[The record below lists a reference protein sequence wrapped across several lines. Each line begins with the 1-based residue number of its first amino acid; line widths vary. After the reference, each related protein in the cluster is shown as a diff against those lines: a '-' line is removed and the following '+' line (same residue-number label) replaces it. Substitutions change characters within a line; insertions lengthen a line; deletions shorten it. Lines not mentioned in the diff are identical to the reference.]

1 MNALSIPRVRT
12 ALSLIAALSLAACG
26 RTPSDERPPQPGDVV
41 VARVEGDPI
50 WASDVK
56 REAVAQGL
64 IGEGEPLDPATVL
77 FRRVLDEVI
86 DQELLAR
93 EAERQ
98 GLDDTPLA
106 RQRLEAARKRILGD
120 MLVETVVDDAISSRA
135 VEQLYE
141 EQRRLT
147 EQSEEF
153 RARMILVRS
162 REEADAVM
170 TLLANGASFEALA
183 AERSI
188 DESTRFNGG
197 DLDYFTADTMPPA
210 FGRALGDAR
219 AGDTVGPFQAEGGWA
234 ILRVEDRRQ
243 EQPLTLEQ
251 ARPQILR
258 FLTYDQVRQLLER
271 LRGRAEIEILLE
283 DDPLAV
289 PGAPE
294 EPASAPTGRRP
305 AAQPAPTSPTAPPTA
320 PARPASAGGAQ

>member
-1 MNALSIPRVRT
+1 MSVLSVQRILT
-12 ALSLIAALSLAACG
+12 ALSLVVVLGATACS
-26 RTPSDERPPQPGDVV
+26 RTPSDERPPQPGDIV
-41 VARVEGDPI
+41 VARVSGDPI

-120 MLVETVVDDAISSRA
+120 MLVETVVDDAITGRA
-135 VEQLYE
+135 VEELYQ

-153 RARMILVRS
+153 RARMILVRT

-170 TLLANGASFEALA
+170 SLLANGASFEALA
-183 AERSI
+183 ADRSI

-210 FGRALGDAR
+210 FGRALTNAR

-234 ILRVEDRRQ
+234 VLRVEDRRQ

-271 LRGRAEIEILLE
+271 LRGRAEIEILLR
-283 DDPLAV
+283 DDPMAV

-294 EPASAPTGRRP
+294 EPASAPPARRES
-305 AAQPAPTSPTAPPTA
+305 AASPTAPAA
-320 PARPASAGGAQ
+320 PSPAAGAAQ

>member
-1 MNALSIPRVRT
+1 MTTHSLPR
-12 ALSLIAALSLAACG
+12 LIAVLMAAALVSIGACSRAPG
-26 RTPSDERPPQPGDVV
+26 DERPPQPGDVV
-41 VARVEGDPI
+41 VARVGGDPI

-64 IGEGEPLDPATVL
+64 IGEGEPLDPSAPL

-86 DQELLAR
+86 DQELLAL
-93 EAERQ
+93 EAVRR
-98 GLDDTPLA
+98 GLDDSPLA

-120 MLVETVVDDAISSRA
+120 MLVETVVDDAISERA
-135 VEQLYE
+135 VEELYQ

-153 RARMILVRS
+153 RARMILTRS

-170 TLLANGASFEALA
+170 TLLAQGGSFEALA
-183 AERSI
+183 ADRSI

-210 FGRALGDAR
+210 FGLALRDAR

-243 EQPLTLEQ
+243 EQPLTLDQ

-271 LRGRAEIEILLE
+271 LRGRAEIEILLQ
-283 DDPLAV
+283 DDPMAV

-294 EPASAPTGRRP
+294 EPASAPARGA
-305 AAQPAPTSPTAPPTA
+305 AAQTPQPAQG
-320 PARPASAGGAQ
+320 ASGQ

>member
-1 MNALSIPRVRT
+1 MNVLSIPRFLT
-12 ALSLIAALSLAACG
+12 ALGLVAVLVAAGCE

-41 VARVEGDPI
+41 VARVGGDPI

-153 RARMILVRS
+153 RARMILVRT
-162 REEADAVM
+162 REEADGVM
-170 TLLANGASFEALA
+170 ALLANGASFEALA

-188 DESTRFNGG
+188 DERTRFNGG
-197 DLDYFTADTMPPA
+197 DLDYFTADTMPPV
-210 FGRALGDAR
+210 FGRALGEAR

-243 EQPLTLEQ
+243 EQPLTLDQ

-271 LRGRAEIEILLE
+271 LRGRAEIEILLQ

-294 EPASAPTGRRP
+294 EPASAPASPP
-305 AAQPAPTSPTAPPTA
+305 AATPAPDASPTSQPVTA
-320 PARPASAGGAQ
+320 P

>member
-1 MNALSIPRVRT
+1 
-12 ALSLIAALSLAACG
+12 
-26 RTPSDERPPQPGDVV
+26 
-41 VARVEGDPI
+41 
-50 WASDVK
+50 
-56 REAVAQGL
+56 
-64 IGEGEPLDPATVL
+64 
-77 FRRVLDEVI
+77 VI

-120 MLVETVVDDAISSRA
+120 MLVETVVDDAITGRA
-135 VEQLYE
+135 VEELYQ

-153 RARMILVRS
+153 RARMILVRT

-170 TLLANGASFEALA
+170 SLLANGASFEALA
-183 AERSI
+183 ADRSI

-210 FGRALGDAR
+210 FGRALTNAR

-234 ILRVEDRRQ
+234 VLRVEDRRQ

-271 LRGRAEIEILLE
+271 LRGRAEIEILLR
-283 DDPLAV
+283 DDPMAV

-294 EPASAPTGRRP
+294 EPASAPPARREN
-305 AAQPAPTSPTAPPTA
+305 AASPTAPVA
-320 PARPASAGGAQ
+320 PSPAAGAAQ

>member
-1 MNALSIPRVRT
+1 MNILPNPRLLAV
-12 ALSLIAALSLAACG
+12 LSLSLALALAACG
-26 RTPSDERPPQPGDVV
+26 RTPADERPPQPGDVV
-41 VARVEGDPI
+41 VARVSGDPI

-64 IGEGEPLDPATVL
+64 IGEGEPLDPSTVL

-98 GLDDTPLA
+98 GLDNSPLA

-120 MLVETVVDDAISSRA
+120 MLVETVVDDAITSRA
-135 VEQLYE
+135 VEALYQ
-141 EQRRLT
+141 EQRQLT

-153 RARMILVRS
+153 RARMVLVRT
-162 REEADAVM
+162 RAEADAVM

-188 DESTRFNGG
+188 DERTRFNGG
-197 DLDYFTADTMPPA
+197 DLDYFTADTVPPA
-210 FGRALGDAR
+210 FGRAVQDAR

-234 ILRVEDRRQ
+234 VLRVEDRRQ

-271 LRGRAEIEILLE
+271 LRGDADIEILLR
-283 DDPLAV
+283 DHPLNV

-294 EPASAPTGRRP
+294 EPASAPAGRP
-305 AAQPAPTSPTAPPTA
+305 AATPTPPAQSGAAAQPA
-320 PARPASAGGAQ
+320 GAQ

>member
-1 MNALSIPRVRT
+1 MTVVSITRILTFLVF
-12 ALSLIAALSLAACG
+12 AAMVALAACSQSE
-26 RTPSDERPPQPGDVV
+26 TSERPPQPGDIV
-41 VARVEGDPI
+41 VARVGGDPI

-64 IGEGEPLDPATVL
+64 IGEGEPLDPSAPL

-86 DQELLAR
+86 DQELLAL
-93 EAERQ
+93 EAVRR
-98 GLDDTPLA
+98 GLDDSPLA

-120 MLVETVVDDAISSRA
+120 MLVETVVDDAISERA
-135 VEQLYE
+135 VEELYQ

-197 DLDYFTADTMPPA
+197 DLDYFTADTMPPV
-210 FGRALGDAR
+210 FGRALTDAR

-271 LRGRAEIEILLE
+271 LRGRAEIEILL
-283 DDPLAV
+283 DDAAAAV

-294 EPASAPTGRRP
+294 EPASAPAPAP
-305 AAQPAPTSPTAPPTA
+305 AAEQPPD
-320 PARPASAGGAQ
+320 AQ

>member
-1 MNALSIPRVRT
+1 MT
-12 ALSLIAALSLAACG
+12 AFSLTRILTVLACAALVAVAACG
-26 RTPSDERPPQPGDVV
+26 RSETDERPPQPGDVV
-41 VARVEGDPI
+41 VARVGGDPI

-64 IGEGEPLDPATVL
+64 IGEGEPLDPSAPL

-86 DQELLAR
+86 DQELLAL
-93 EAERQ
+93 EAVRR
-98 GLDDTPLA
+98 GLDDSPLA

-120 MLVETVVDDAISSRA
+120 MLVETVVDDAISERA
-135 VEQLYE
+135 VEELYQ

-170 TLLANGASFEALA
+170 TLLSQGGSFEALA

-210 FGRALGDAR
+210 FGRALADAR

-243 EQPLTLEQ
+243 EQPLTLDQ

-283 DDPLAV
+283 DDASAV

-294 EPASAPTGRRP
+294 EPASAPAR
-305 AAQPAPTSPTAPPTA
+305 QPTA
-320 PARPASAGGAQ
+320 AGQ

>member
-1 MNALSIPRVRT
+1 MT
-12 ALSLIAALSLAACG
+12 ALGLNRLAPILGLAAALMLAACQPG
-26 RTPSDERPPQPGDVV
+26 GGDERPPQPGDVV
-41 VARVEGDPI
+41 VARVEGAPI
-50 WASDVK
+50 WASDVR

-64 IGEGEPLDPATVL
+64 IGEGEPFDPATDL

-93 EAERQ
+93 EAERR
-98 GLDDTPLA
+98 GLDDSPLA

-120 MLVETVVDDAISSRA
+120 MLVETVVNDAISERA
-135 VEQLYE
+135 IEQLYQ

-153 RARMILVRS
+153 RARMILART
-162 REEADAVM
+162 REEAEAVM

-197 DLDYFTADTMPPA
+197 DLDYFTVDTMPPA
-210 FGRALGDAR
+210 FGAALRDAR

-243 EQPLTLEQ
+243 EQPLSLEQ

-271 LRGRAEIEILLE
+271 LRGRAEIQILTE
-283 DDPLAV
+283 GDPLAV
-289 PGAPE
+289 PGAPQ
-294 EPASAPTGRRP
+294 EPASAPPP
-305 AAQPAPTSPTAPPTA
+305 AAPSAKTEAAATTPAP
-320 PARPASAGGAQ
+320 AGAGQ

>member
-1 MNALSIPRVRT
+1 MIALDIRRLAPILGLV
-12 ALSLIAALSLAACG
+12 AALGLAACQG
-26 RTPSDERPPQPGDVV
+26 GESDERPPQPGDVI
-41 VARVEGDPI
+41 VARVEGEPV

-64 IGEGEPLDPATVL
+64 IGEGEPFDPATDL

-93 EAERQ
+93 EAERR
-98 GLDDTPLA
+98 GLDDSPIA
-106 RQRLEAARKRILGD
+106 QQRLEAARKRILGD
-120 MLVETVVDDAISSRA
+120 MLVETVVDDAISERA
-135 VEQLYE
+135 IEELYQ

-153 RARMILVRS
+153 RARMILVRT
-162 REEADAVM
+162 REEAEGDI
-170 TLLANGASFEALA
+170 TLLAYGATFEGLA

-197 DLDYFTADTMPPA
+197 DLDYFTVDTMPPA
-210 FGRALGDAR
+210 FGAALREAR

-243 EQPLTLEQ
+243 EQPLSLEQ

-271 LRGRAEIEILLE
+271 LRGRAEIEILAE
-283 DDPLAV
+283 GDPLAV
-289 PGAPE
+289 PGAPQ
-294 EPASAPTGRRP
+294 EPASAPADTTPTAPATPPATPPATKDG
-305 AAQPAPTSPTAPPTA
+305 AAQPAA
-320 PARPASAGGAQ
+320 AQ

>member
-1 MNALSIPRVRT
+1 MT
-12 ALSLIAALSLAACG
+12 AFSMTRILTVLACAALVAVAACG
-26 RTPSDERPPQPGDVV
+26 RSETDERPPQPGDVV
-41 VARVEGDPI
+41 VARVGGDPI

-64 IGEGEPLDPATVL
+64 IGEGEPLDPSAPL

-86 DQELLAR
+86 DQELLAL
-93 EAERQ
+93 EAVRR
-98 GLDDTPLA
+98 GLDDSPLA

-120 MLVETVVDDAISSRA
+120 MLVETVVDDAISERA
-135 VEQLYE
+135 VEELYQ

-170 TLLANGASFEALA
+170 TLLSQGGSFEALA

-210 FGRALGDAR
+210 FGRALADAR

-243 EQPLTLEQ
+243 EQPLTLDQ

-271 LRGRAEIEILLE
+271 LRGRAEIEILL
-283 DDPLAV
+283 DDDAAAV
-289 PGAPE
+289 SGAPE
-294 EPASAPTGRRP
+294 EPASAPARAPQAQQP
-305 AAQPAPTSPTAPPTA
+305 AAGQ
-320 PARPASAGGAQ
+320 

>member
-1 MNALSIPRVRT
+1 MT
-12 ALSLIAALSLAACG
+12 AFSLTRFLTVLACAALVAVAACG
-26 RTPSDERPPQPGDVV
+26 RSETDERPPQPGDVV
-41 VARVEGDPI
+41 VARVGGDPI

-64 IGEGEPLDPATVL
+64 IGEGEPLDPSAPL

-86 DQELLAR
+86 DQELLAL
-93 EAERQ
+93 EAVRR
-98 GLDDTPLA
+98 GLDDSPLA

-120 MLVETVVDDAISSRA
+120 MLVETVVDDAISERA
-135 VEQLYE
+135 VEELYQ

-170 TLLANGASFEALA
+170 TLLSQGGSFEALA

-210 FGRALGDAR
+210 FGRALADAR

-243 EQPLTLEQ
+243 EQPLTLDQ

-283 DDPLAV
+283 DDASAV

-294 EPASAPTGRRP
+294 EPASAPAR
-305 AAQPAPTSPTAPPTA
+305 QPTA
-320 PARPASAGGAQ
+320 AGQ

>member
-1 MNALSIPRVRT
+1 MT
-12 ALSLIAALSLAACG
+12 AFSLTRLLTVLACAALVAVAACG
-26 RTPSDERPPQPGDVV
+26 RSETDERPPQPGDVV
-41 VARVEGDPI
+41 VARVGGDPI

-64 IGEGEPLDPATVL
+64 IGEGEPLDPSAPL

-86 DQELLAR
+86 DQELLAL
-93 EAERQ
+93 EAVRR
-98 GLDDTPLA
+98 GLDDSPLA

-120 MLVETVVDDAISSRA
+120 MLVETVVDDAISERA
-135 VEQLYE
+135 VEELYQ

-170 TLLANGASFEALA
+170 TLLSQGGSFEALA

-210 FGRALGDAR
+210 FGRALADAR

-243 EQPLTLEQ
+243 EQPLTLDQ

-271 LRGRAEIEILLE
+271 LRGRAEIEILL
-283 DDPLAV
+283 DDDAAAV
-289 PGAPE
+289 SGAPE
-294 EPASAPTGRRP
+294 EPASAPARAPQAQQP
-305 AAQPAPTSPTAPPTA
+305 AAGQ
-320 PARPASAGGAQ
+320 

>member
-1 MNALSIPRVRT
+1 MTNRTFSRWIPALGLVLVLAVT
-12 ALSLIAALSLAACG
+12 ACS
-26 RTPSDERPPQPGDVV
+26 RTPADERPPQPGDVV
-41 VARVEGDPI
+41 VARVAGDPI

-86 DQELLAR
+86 DQELLAS

-120 MLVETVVDDAISSRA
+120 MLVETVVDDAITSRA
-135 VEQLYE
+135 VEELYQ

-210 FGRALGDAR
+210 FGRALAEAR

-234 ILRVEDRRQ
+234 VLRVEDRRQ
-243 EQPLTLEQ
+243 EQPLTLDQ

-271 LRGRAEIEILLE
+271 LRGRAEIEILLR

-294 EPASAPTGRRP
+294 EPASAPARRTG
-305 AAQPAPTSPTAPPTA
+305 AAVA
-320 PARPASAGGAQ
+320 PATQLASDE

>member
-1 MNALSIPRVRT
+1 MFAFSKTRFGPV
-12 ALSLIAALSLAACG
+12 LAAVLVMVAVACS
-26 RTPSDERPPQPGDVV
+26 RTESDERPPQPGDIV
-41 VARVEGDPI
+41 VARVAGDPI

-64 IGEGEPLDPATVL
+64 IGEGEPLDPSTVL

-86 DQELLAR
+86 DQELLAL
-93 EAERQ
+93 EAVRR

-120 MLVETVVDDAISSRA
+120 MLVETVVDDAISERA
-135 VEQLYE
+135 VEELYQ

-153 RARMILVRS
+153 RARMILVRT
-162 REEADAVM
+162 REDAEAVM
-170 TLLANGASFEALA
+170 TLLSNGGSFEALA

-210 FGRALGDAR
+210 FGRALAEAR

-289 PGAPE
+289 PGAPR
-294 EPASAPTGRRP
+294 EPASAPGDQPAQTQPSQP
-305 AAQPAPTSPTAPPTA
+305 AA
-320 PARPASAGGAQ
+320 AQ

>member
-1 MNALSIPRVRT
+1 MTTLNALPR
-12 ALSLIAALSLAACG
+12 IAAALLLAGLIGLTACQRG
-26 RTPSDERPPQPGDVV
+26 ADAEHPPVPGDVV
-41 VARVEGDPI
+41 VARVEGAAI

-64 IGEGEPLDPATVL
+64 IGEGEPLDPSTVL

-93 EAERQ
+93 EAERR

-120 MLVETVVDDAISSRA
+120 MLVETVVDDAISERA
-135 VEQLYE
+135 VEELYQ

-153 RARMILVRS
+153 RARLILTRT
-162 REEADAVM
+162 REDAEAVM

-188 DESTRFNGG
+188 DQSTRFNGG

-210 FGRALGDAR
+210 FGAALRDAR

-243 EQPLTLEQ
+243 EQPLSLDQ

-258 FLTYDQVRQLLER
+258 FITYDQVRQLLER
-271 LRGRAEIEILLE
+271 LRGRAEVEIVVE
-283 DDPLAV
+283 GDPLAV
-289 PGAPE
+289 PEAPE
-294 EPASAPTGRRP
+294 EPASAP
-305 AAQPAPTSPTAPPTA
+305 
-320 PARPASAGGAQ
+320 AGGASAQTDRQAAQ

>member
-1 MNALSIPRVRT
+1 MT
-12 ALSLIAALSLAACG
+12 AFSLTRFLTVLACAALVAVAACG
-26 RTPSDERPPQPGDVV
+26 RSETDERPPQPGDVV
-41 VARVEGDPI
+41 VARVGGDPI

-64 IGEGEPLDPATVL
+64 IGEGEPLDPSAPL

-86 DQELLAR
+86 DQELLAL
-93 EAERQ
+93 EAVRR
-98 GLDDTPLA
+98 GLDDSPLA

-120 MLVETVVDDAISSRA
+120 MLVETVVDDAISERA
-135 VEQLYE
+135 VEELYQ

-170 TLLANGASFEALA
+170 TLLSQGGSFEALA

-210 FGRALGDAR
+210 FGRALADAR

-243 EQPLTLEQ
+243 EQPLTLDQ

-283 DDPLAV
+283 DDASAV

-294 EPASAPTGRRP
+294 EPASAPARAPQP
-305 AAQPAPTSPTAPPTA
+305 AA
-320 PARPASAGGAQ
+320 AGQ

>member
-1 MNALSIPRVRT
+1 MSVLSVQRILT
-12 ALSLIAALSLAACG
+12 ALSLVVVLGATACN
-26 RTPSDERPPQPGDVV
+26 RTPSDERPPQPGDIV
-41 VARVEGDPI
+41 VARVSGDPI

-120 MLVETVVDDAISSRA
+120 MLVETVVDDAITGRA
-135 VEQLYE
+135 VEELYQ

-153 RARMILVRS
+153 RARMILVRT

-170 TLLANGASFEALA
+170 SLLANGASFEALA

-210 FGRALGDAR
+210 FGQALTNAR
-219 AGDTVGPFQAEGGWA
+219 AGDTVGPFQAESGWA
-234 ILRVEDRRQ
+234 VLRVEDRRQ

-271 LRGRAEIEILLE
+271 LRGRAEIEILLR
-283 DDPLAV
+283 DDPMAV

-294 EPASAPTGRRP
+294 EPASAPPARRS
-305 AAQPAPTSPTAPPTA
+305 AASPTAPSA
-320 PARPASAGGAQ
+320 PSPAAGAAQ

>member
-1 MNALSIPRVRT
+1 MIARWWTPLAVALALT
-12 ALSLIAALSLAACG
+12 AAACG
-26 RTPSDERPPQPGDVV
+26 APATPERPPQPGDVV
-41 VARVEGDPI
+41 VARVGGDPV

-64 IGEGEPLDPATVL
+64 IGEGEPLDPSAVL

-86 DQELLAR
+86 DQRLLAA
-93 EAERQ
+93 EAIRR

-106 RQRLEAARKRILGD
+106 QQRIDAAEMRILGD
-120 MLVETVVDDAISSRA
+120 MLVESVIDEAISERA
-135 VEQLYE
+135 VEDLYA
-141 EQRRLT
+141 EQRRQT

-153 RARMILVRS
+153 RARLILVRS
-162 REEADAVM
+162 REEAEAVM

-210 FGRALGDAR
+210 FGAAIRDAQP
-219 AGDTVGPFQAEGGWA
+219 GDTVGPFQAEGGWA

-243 EQPLTLEQ
+243 EQPLSLEQ

-258 FLTYDQVRQLLER
+258 FLTYDQVRQLLEQ
-271 LRGRAEIEILLE
+271 LRGRAEIEVALP
-283 DDPLAV
+283 D
-289 PGAPE
+289 GAATAQP
-294 EPASAPTGRRP
+294 PASP
-305 AAQPAPTSPTAPPTA
+305 AEPDAAASQ
-320 PARPASAGGAQ
+320 ARP

>member
-1 MNALSIPRVRT
+1 MT
-12 ALSLIAALSLAACG
+12 AFSLTRILTVLACAALVAVAACG
-26 RTPSDERPPQPGDVV
+26 RSETDERPPQPGDVV
-41 VARVEGDPI
+41 VARVGGDPI

-64 IGEGEPLDPATVL
+64 IGEGEPLDPSAPL

-86 DQELLAR
+86 DQELLAL
-93 EAERQ
+93 EAVRR
-98 GLDDTPLA
+98 GLDDSPLA

-120 MLVETVVDDAISSRA
+120 MLVETVVDDAISERA
-135 VEQLYE
+135 VEELYQ

-170 TLLANGASFEALA
+170 TLLSQGGSFEALA

-210 FGRALGDAR
+210 FGRALADAR

-243 EQPLTLEQ
+243 EQPLTLDQ

-283 DDPLAV
+283 DDASAV

-294 EPASAPTGRRP
+294 EPASAPARAPQP
-305 AAQPAPTSPTAPPTA
+305 AA
-320 PARPASAGGAQ
+320 AGQ

>member
-1 MNALSIPRVRT
+1 MT
-12 ALSLIAALSLAACG
+12 AFSLTRILTVLASAALVAVAACG
-26 RTPSDERPPQPGDVV
+26 RSETDERPPQPGDVV
-41 VARVEGDPI
+41 VARVGGDPI

-64 IGEGEPLDPATVL
+64 IGEGEPLDPSAPL

-86 DQELLAR
+86 DQELLAL
-93 EAERQ
+93 EAVRR
-98 GLDDTPLA
+98 GLDDSPLA

-120 MLVETVVDDAISSRA
+120 MLVETVVDDAISERA
-135 VEQLYE
+135 VEELYQ

-170 TLLANGASFEALA
+170 TLLSQGGSFEALA

-210 FGRALGDAR
+210 FGRALADAR

-243 EQPLTLEQ
+243 EQPLTLDQ

-283 DDPLAV
+283 DDASAV

-294 EPASAPTGRRP
+294 EPASAPAR
-305 AAQPAPTSPTAPPTA
+305 QPTA
-320 PARPASAGGAQ
+320 AGQ